1 MSNRLL
7 ELFRLQPKLYIEG
20 SPVFIE
26 AGVLLKD
33 TKTNRITTQIKI
45 RNLGEKRIIACKISI
60 RAFEPNGDEVEG
72 IPTYSYLDISVN
84 QGLAFGARVPIS
96 LPNITTRMIT
106 VSVTEVVFIDG
117 TVWSHAPCEW
127 KQIPEQETIN
137 DLFADPEMQK
147 QYKLEVGTDGEY
159 VPVIDGGIFLC
170 TCGTINI
177 STSAHCYKCRRIF
190 DSLVKIIDVEYL
202 TARKDVRLQK
212 ESEELDALERKRKEA
227 EEKARIAFELRKTK
241 TKKIIKIGI
250 PIVAVI
256 ALVIALIPTVIK
268 PSIEKLSAYRK
279 ADSLAASKD
288 YQSAIDIWTSLG
300 DYSDSRERIRM
311 VEEDWKESDYQIALK
326 LTEDGQFDEASEAF
340 RALRDYKDASSMAL
354 EAQYQKAHS
363 LATSQDYQSAIE
375 IWMSLGD
382 YSDSLERAKL
392 AETDW
397 KEGDYQIALS
407 LMEEEYYTEAA
418 RAFRGLAGY
427 KDSEKKAGECI
438 NFKKKADYHTAV
450 MAINKGDYK
459 TAIEYFDYARGY
471 EDARDRKTDAIYNY
485 ACQLLKDN
493 QYFSAVLQFE
503 KCSGYK
509 DTASKILDAKYGY
522 VVNNMSTKDH
532 WTYAFLE
539 ELLSVNYSGAKSIYK
554 NLYKWKVSVYAKNN
568 SSWSSE
574 NMSSVSRHDDIYFH
588 YKVSGG
594 PPGASMRMTIRKTL
608 PRTPYDPSTF
618 TVWDGYDSWT
628 YLGFASGAIPGTAS
642 VSFYDEDGNKI
653 GSASIRLY

>member
-96 LPNITTRMIT
+96 LPDITTRMIT

-159 VPVIDGGIFLC
+159 VPVIDGGLFLC

-190 DSLVKIIDVEYL
+190 DSLVKIIDFEYL

-300 DYSDSRERIRM
+300 DFSDSRERIRM

-326 LTEDGQFDEASEAF
+326 LIEDGQFDEASEAF

-397 KEGDYQIALS
+397 KEGNYQVALS
-407 LMEEEYYTEAA
+407 LMKEENYIEAA
-418 RAFRGLAGY
+418 RAFRELAGY

-438 NFKKKADYHTAV
+438 EFKKKADYHTAV
-450 MAINKGDYK
+450 IAIEKGDYK

-522 VVNNMSTKDH
+522 VVNNKSHKDS
-532 WTYAFLE
+532 WTHSFLID
-539 ELLSVNYSGAKSIYK
+539 LLSVNYSGAKT
-554 NLYKWKVSVYAKNN
+554 LYKELYRWKLTVLAVNN
-568 SSWSSE
+568 SSLSTV
-574 NMSSVSRHDDIYFH
+574 NMSSVSRHDRIYFH
-588 YKVSGG
+588 YKVAGG
-594 PPGASMRMTIRKTL
+594 PPGGSMKLTWVGKLPNASSNRD
-608 PRTPYDPSTF
+608 YQ
-618 TVWDGYDSWT
+618 TVSDGDISW
-628 YLGFASGAIPGTAS
+628 FAIWYTSGGTSGIARAT
-642 VSFYDEDGNKI
+642 FYDEDGNKL
-653 GSASIRLY
+653 GTASIRLY